1 MELSATFNVK
11 AVIFQEGDVV
21 CAQCL
26 DHDIATHAESLE
38 ALRRELGRIIV
49 AHLAACLEN
58 AVPPF
63 SNLPRAPQK
72 YWDMFNES
80 RIVLPPPSERI
91 SYRIGAST
99 IEVGAPELRIASAA

>member
-1 MELSATFNVK
+1 MDLSGTFSIK

-26 DHDIATHAESLE
+26 DYDIATHAESLE

-49 AHLAACLEN
+49 AHLVACLEN
-58 AVPPF
+58 GVPPF
-63 SNLPRAPQK
+63 TNLPRGPQK

-80 RIVLPPPSERI
+80 RIILPPSSERL
-91 SYRIGAST
+91 SYRIGSLT
-99 IEVGAPELRIASAA
+99 IEVGAPELRIAVAA